1 MSDIINQEKHRGG
14 AVENPTGLSV
24 KELAQKT
31 GRSTQVIYRLIK
43 RLGRVP
49 TVEEI
54 QNRSNGRPRKY

>member
-1 MSDIINQEKHRGG
+1 MSDVK
-14 AVENPTGLSV
+14 ENLSV
-24 KELAQKT
+24 KELAEKT

-54 QNRSNGRPRKY
+54 KNRPTGRPRKY